1 MPSQLKTRNTMTLK
15 IISAEKIEYEGEIDQ
30 ITLPGALGS
39 FQILNNHAALISSL
53 IPGTMSY
60 VHGENTTSQEIKG
73 GIVDVKDNV
82 VSVCLY

>member
-1 MPSQLKTRNTMTLK
+1 MTLR
-15 IISAEKIEYEGEIDQ
+15 IISAEQVEYEGQVDQ
-30 ITLPGALGS
+30 VTLPGALGS

-53 IPGTMSY
+53 VPGTMSY
-60 VHGENTTSQEIKG
+60 VVGENTTQQEIKG

>member
-1 MPSQLKTRNTMTLK
+1 MTLK
-15 IISAEKIEYEGEIDQ
+15 IISAEQIEFEGEVDQ
-30 ITLPGALGS
+30 VTLPGALGS

-53 IPGTMSY
+53 VPGTMSY
-60 VHGENTTSQEIKG
+60 VVGEATEEREIKG

>member
-1 MPSQLKTRNTMTLK
+1 MTLK
-15 IISAEKIEYEGEIDQ
+15 IISAEQIEFEGEVDQ
-30 ITLPGALGS
+30 VTLPGALGS

-53 IPGTMSY
+53 VPGTMSY
-60 VHGENTTSQEIKG
+60 VVGEATEDREIKG

>member
-1 MPSQLKTRNTMTLK
+1 MTLK
-15 IISAEKIEYEGEIDQ
+15 IISAEQIEFEGEVDQ
-30 ITLPGALGS
+30 VTLPGALGS

-53 IPGTMSY
+53 VAGTMSY
-60 VHGENTTSQEIKG
+60 VIGDNTEEREIKG

>member
-1 MPSQLKTRNTMTLK
+1 MTLK
-15 IISAEKIEYEGEIDQ
+15 IISAEQIEFEGVVDQ
-30 ITLPGALGS
+30 VTLPGALGS

-53 IPGTMSY
+53 VPGTMSY
-60 VHGENTTSQEIKG
+60 VVGEATEEREIKG

>member
-1 MPSQLKTRNTMTLK
+1 MTLK
-15 IISAEKIEYEGEIDQ
+15 IISAEQIEFEGEVDQ
-30 ITLPGALGS
+30 VTLHGALGS

-53 IPGTMSY
+53 VPGTMSY
-60 VHGENTTSQEIKG
+60 VVGEATEEREIKG

>member
-1 MPSQLKTRNTMTLK
+1 MTLK
-15 IISAEKIEYEGEIDQ
+15 IISAEQIEFEGEVDQ
-30 ITLPGALGS
+30 VTLPGALGS

-53 IPGTMSY
+53 VAGTMSY
-60 VHGENTTSQEIKG
+60 VIGDITEEREIKG

>member
-1 MPSQLKTRNTMTLK
+1 MTLK
-15 IISAEKIEYEGEIDQ
+15 IISAEQVEFEGEVDMV
-30 ITLPGALGS
+30 TLPGALGS

-53 IPGTMSY
+53 IAGTMIY
-60 VHGENTTSQEIKG
+60 VLGDKTEEREIKG